1 MPRVQGQDRLRRLL
15 ARSAEGD
22 AAAFAELYRATSAKA
37 FGVVLR
43 VVPVRAEAEDVLQA
57 AYLRVWSHAARYE
70 GARAS
75 PVAWIA
81 AIARNAAIDHA
92 RAEASRGRGRAVAA
106 DVDMMEADGPSPE
119 AAAALSSDMRRL
131 RACLDELDERHVVA
145 LRAAYLRGL
154 TYREIGTGLD
164 ATENTVKSWIRRSL
178 LRLRT
183 CMNRGAA
190 GGGGT

>member
-1 MPRVQGQDRLRRLL
+1 VQGQDPLRRLL
-15 ARSAEGD
+15 GRSAEGD

-43 VVPVRAEAEDVLQA
+43 VVPERAEAEEVLQA

-70 GARAS
+70 AARAS

-92 RAEASRGRGRAVAA
+92 RAEASRGRGRAVVEAEA
-106 DVDMMEADGPSPE
+106 VEADEPSPE
-119 AAAALSSDMRRL
+119 AAAALSSDLRRL
-131 RACLDELDERHVVA
+131 RACLDELEERHVVA

-154 TYREIGTGLD
+154 TYRDIGAGLGV
-164 ATENTVKSWIRRSL
+164 AENTVKSWIRRSL

-183 CMNRGAA
+183 CMNRGPQD
-190 GGGGT
+190 GGRGGP